1 MRALSDGPILGSPC
15 RTVRT
20 GTNWLPESADS
31 DGRTDIT
38 SKETMAVRGYRGRC
52 RLIGAVLGGLA
63 LVAAAGAA
71 PALAAGHARPG
82 AVSCRAE
89 TVPVNLA
96 AGQPARDHVWGLL
109 CATRREL
116 AAGTTVQFLVPG
128 ATYDHVYW
136 EFGKF
141 GGRRYDYARA
151 TAAAGFP
158 TFDIDEIGT
167 GHSSHP
173 LSTDLT
179 FATTAYV
186 NHEVI
191 QALVHGGVDG
201 VRFGRVIG
209 VGHSYGSYLTW
220 EEAGTYHDVAGV
232 IITGLT
238 HYPIADPDS
247 VLGTAFYPAIE
258 DPKFAGSGLDPGYL
272 TTVPGVRVRL
282 FYNTADSDPAVVA
295 ADEARKDVVS
305 GTGLSQA
312 LAGTAGVSGHITA
325 PVLII
330 MGADDALSCGPITPT
345 ENIDCGSPAALI
357 AAEAPLYGQAPSVHA
372 CSVPGSG
379 HSIALALNHG
389 RQNRDALAWSRAFV
403 GQRGR
408 TAGGRRPWTA
418 PGECR

>member
-1 MRALSDGPILGSPC
+1 MAVLGS
-15 RTVRT
+15 R
-20 GTNWLPESADS
+20 
-31 DGRTDIT
+31 
-38 SKETMAVRGYRGRC
+38 RGRC

-71 PALAAGHARPG
+71 PALAAGHPGPRPG
-82 AVSCRAE
+82 AVRCRAE

-116 AAGTTVQFLVPG
+116 AAGTTVQLLVPG
-128 ATYDHVYW
+128 ATYNHSYW
-136 EFGKF
+136 EFGTVD
-141 GGRRYDYARA
+141 GRRYDYAR
-151 TAAAGFP
+151 TMAAAGFP
-158 TFDIDEIGT
+158 TFDMDVIGT

-173 LSTDLT
+173 VSTDLT

-186 NHEVI
+186 NHEVV
-191 QALVHGGVDG
+191 QALLHGGAG
-201 VRFGRVIG
+201 GARFGRVIE
-209 VGHSYGSYLTW
+209 VGHSYGSYLVW

-232 IITGLT
+232 IVTGLT
-238 HYPIADPDS
+238 HYPIADPDA
-247 VLGTAFYPAIE
+247 VLGSAFYPAID

-272 TTVPGVRVRL
+272 TTVPGDRLKL
-282 FYNTADSDPAVVA
+282 FYTTADSDPAVVA
-295 ADEARKDVVS
+295 ADEAGKDVVS

-312 LAGTAGVSGHITA
+312 LAGAAGISGHITV

-345 ENIDCGSPAALI
+345 ENIDCGSPTALI
-357 AAEAPLYGQAPSVHA
+357 AAEAPLYQEAPSVHA

-379 HSIALALNHG
+379 HSVALALNHG
-389 RQNRDALAWSRAFV
+389 LENRDALAWSRAFV

-408 TAGGRRPWTA
+408 TAGGRRSRVLPRN
-418 PGECR
+418 CR